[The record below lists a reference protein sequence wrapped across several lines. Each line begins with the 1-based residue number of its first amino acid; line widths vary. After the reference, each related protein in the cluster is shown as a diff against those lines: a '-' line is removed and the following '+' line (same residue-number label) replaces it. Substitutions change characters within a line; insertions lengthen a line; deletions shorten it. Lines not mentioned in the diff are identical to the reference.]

1 VPISPAI
8 KNIIFDL
15 GGVIL
20 DLDVDKTYHQFAQLS
35 SRPVVQLK
43 AEAARHSFFN
53 EYEQGSISD
62 DNFRGELNSF
72 LGSTVSDQQIDEA
85 WNAMLG
91 VLPLARVDLLKKIR
105 GKFRIFLLSNTNNIH
120 LHYFTKI
127 AEDTLGAS
135 SWDNLFEKAYYSHL
149 IRIRKPDAAIYTHVL
164 NENNLRADQ
173 TLFLDDNL
181 SNLQG
186 AASIGIQTFHVT
198 HPDLIFALFHES
210 KP

>member
-1 VPISPAI
+1 VHVHPAI

-35 SRPVVQLK
+35 GQPVAQLK

-62 DNFRGELNSF
+62 DNFREELKGF
-72 LGSTVSDQQIDEA
+72 LRVTTSDQQIDKA

-91 VLPLARVDLLKKIR
+91 AVPLTRVDLLKKIR
-105 GKFRIFLLSNTNNIH
+105 GKFGIFLLSNTNNIH
-120 LHYFTKI
+120 LQCFTKI
-127 AEDTLGAS
+127 VEDTLGSS
-135 SWDNLFEKAYYSHL
+135 SWDGLFEKTYYSHL
-149 IRIRKPDAAIYTHVL
+149 IKMRKPDAAIYSHVL
-164 NENNLRADQ
+164 NENNLKAAE

-198 HPDLIFALFHES
+198 HPDLIFSLFHEIQS
-210 KP
+210 

>member
-1 VPISPAI
+1 VHISPAI

-35 SRPVVQLK
+35 GRPVAQLK
-43 AEAARHSFFN
+43 AEAARLPFFN

-62 DNFRGELNSF
+62 DNFRGELKGF
-72 LGSTVSDQQIDEA
+72 LRATTSDQQVDKA

-91 VLPLARVDLLKKIR
+91 VLPLARVDLLKKIS
-105 GKFRIFLLSNTNNIH
+105 GKFRIFLLSNTNHIH
-120 LHYFTKI
+120 LQCFTKI
-127 AEDTLGAS
+127 AEDTLGSS
-135 SWDNLFEKAYYSHL
+135 SWNDLFERTYYSHL
-149 IRIRKPDAAIYTHVL
+149 IKMRKPDAAIYSHVL

-198 HPDLIFALFHES
+198 HPDLIFSLFHEIQS
-210 KP
+210 